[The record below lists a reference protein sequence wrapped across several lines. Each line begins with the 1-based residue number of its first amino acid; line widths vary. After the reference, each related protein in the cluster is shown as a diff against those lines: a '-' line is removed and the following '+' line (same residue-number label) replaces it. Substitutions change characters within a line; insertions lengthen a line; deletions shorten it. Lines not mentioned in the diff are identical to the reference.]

1 MQNNSNRY
9 RPELGD
15 GDDNRF
21 LQNLV
26 IDIIVGIIG
35 LSPIFYLFY
44 KLTIS

>member
-9 RPELGD
+9 RPDLGD

-21 LQNLV
+21 FKNLV
-26 IDIIVGIIG
+26 IDTIVGIIG

-44 KLTIS
+44 QLMKL